1 VCTCDSGDDDDG
13 ALSRRRLFRPSS
25 HHQHRGAN
33 RFLLRMNPTPFGW
46 GFLRRGPSYFLVVSV
61 RQHQHRIV
69 RCQFF
74 RGKRIGVMCG
84 EETTIILRLH
94 LFITFHIQQI
104 EWKTDTSV
112 KKDKLFLFFIF
123 FLVFC
128 WAVGAL
134 NRKFVMNSVGSLEL
148 YVSD

>member
-1 VCTCDSGDDDDG
+1 
-13 ALSRRRLFRPSS
+13 
-25 HHQHRGAN
+25 
-33 RFLLRMNPTPFGW
+33 
-46 GFLRRGPSYFLVVSV
+46 
-61 RQHQHRIV
+61 
-69 RCQFF
+69 
-74 RGKRIGVMCG
+74 MCG

-128 WAVGAL
+128 WAVGA
-134 NRKFVMNSVGSLEL
+134 NRKSVMNSVGSLEL